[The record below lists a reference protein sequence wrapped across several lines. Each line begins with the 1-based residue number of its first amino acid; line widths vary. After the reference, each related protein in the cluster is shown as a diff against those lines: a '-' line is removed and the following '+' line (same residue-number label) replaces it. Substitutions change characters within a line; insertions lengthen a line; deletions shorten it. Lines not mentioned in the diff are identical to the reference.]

1 MTDDSLMDR
10 FDRNSRRFR
19 ARDAIVAVLVALFV
33 LVLFQGES
41 MESTGQKM
49 EEGVQKDVVLAVAK
63 PAGWIA
69 SQLPLGS
76 AAADVTAPLSP
87 DEELDDS
94 AGFEVNQTQGL
105 SAGRNEVAVV
115 TPQAFSPDVVPPAR
129 PVEKKKLGK
138 LLVTGDSLS
147 TPLDLEMARVLAG
160 KAEVVRESKLG
171 TGISKSELVD
181 WGKLSAT
188 QTAKHEPDAVAIFI
202 GANEG
207 FDMKGPDGKDV
218 VCCSAEWAA
227 VYANRARAMINTYRQ
242 GGKAHVYWITVM
254 TPRDPKRQKIS
265 KVVNAAIQVA
275 AQPWRDQVDVID
287 TVPIFTPGERYRDS
301 MEIDGKDALVR
312 ESDGIHLNRE
322 GADFLGRTL
331 LERLGRSFAF

>member
-10 FDRNSRRFR
+10 FDRNARRFR
-19 ARDAIVAVLVALFV
+19 ARDAIAAVFVALFV

-41 MESTGQKM
+41 MRSTGEKM
-49 EEGVQKDVVLAVAK
+49 EDGVQKDIVLAVAK

-76 AAADVTAPLSP
+76 AAAKVTAPLSP
-87 DEELDDS
+87 DEDLDDS
-94 AGFEVNQTQGL
+94 AGFEVAETQGL
-105 SAGRNEVAVV
+105 SAARNEVATV
-115 TPQAFSPDVVPPAR
+115 TPDAFSPDVVPPAKA
-129 PVEKKKLGK
+129 PVKKPLGK

-160 KAEVVRESKLG
+160 KAEVVRDAKLG

-188 QTAKHEPDAVAIFI
+188 QTAKLEPDAVAIFI

-207 FDMKGPDGKDV
+207 FPMKDAAGKEQECCGP
-218 VCCSAEWAA
+218 EWAA
-227 VYANRARAMINTYRQ
+227 TYANRARRMMNTYRR
-242 GGKAHVYWITVM
+242 GGQTHVYWIKVM
-254 TPRDPKRQKIS
+254 TPRDPKRQKIA
-265 KVVNAAIQVA
+265 KVVNAAIEVA
-275 AQPWRDQVDVID
+275 AQPWRNQVDIID
-287 TVPIFTPGERYRDS
+287 TVAIFTPGERYRDS
-301 MEIDGKDALVR
+301 MLIDGKDALVR
-312 ESDGIHLNRE
+312 ESDGIHLNRT

-331 LERLGRSFAF
+331 LEQLGRSFTL